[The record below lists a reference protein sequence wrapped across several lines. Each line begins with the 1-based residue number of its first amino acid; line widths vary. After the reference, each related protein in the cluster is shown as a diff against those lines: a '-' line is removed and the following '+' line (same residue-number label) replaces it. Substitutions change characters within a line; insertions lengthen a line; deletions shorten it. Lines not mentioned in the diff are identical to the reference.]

1 MTPPIFAISWAC
13 VCRTVPENS
22 PISPRLPSKWQTVSS
37 APWQWYY
44 SLREHSATPPICLQC
59 QITNTTSCEHLKKE
73 SVIFL
78 WIIQIK
84 KKTLV
89 LFWMVK
95 LQVLLQCICNSK
107 NIIRKHVCNCI
118 IYYLFIII
126 YYFIIILLLR
136 LGNEFRKKVCVC
148 GGEGGGEGRA

>member
-95 LQVLLQCICNSK
+95 LQILLEQCICNSK
-107 NIIRKHVCNCI
+107 NIIRKRLILLKNVCNYYLLF
-118 IYYLFIII
+118 IYYSLF
-126 YYFIIILLLR
+126 IILLL
-136 LGNEFRKKVCVC
+136 FYYC
-148 GGEGGGEGRA
+148 G